1 MSGGP
6 GPGPV
11 RPGPRP
17 GARDPVHRRD
27 DALGARREPGGL
39 SGSDEREQ
47 TLNSCWLKWTDS
59 RIPVVSSSWP
69 PPTGP
74 TPWTRPWPRPV
85 RRRSS
90 RSPPQPRR
98 AARDP
103 RQPRPRQE
111 PRPRHRLRPGRRR
124 YPRILGRGPGQPG
137 QRGGPH
143 RRAGRAHHPDR
154 RRLRRRPRPRPA
166 RHPPHHPAVPR
177 RARHRRR
184 ARGRHA
190 LAPRCP
196 PRHPSAA
203 SPPLPH
209 ALSHQMLPTYPL
221 RTLPHHTSLRSGRA
235 ARLTRGEASTGAAD
249 DLASA
254 TALATQMVCQY
265 GLGTIGPVSYTPLPR
280 AIPASAA
287 TPSTPNGSSTRK
299 SPPSWPAPRPALWS
313 YSPATSTPSQSSP
326 PPCSATRPSP
336 ATRYAP
342 SPAEP
347 PPAGRMN
354 RILLLSVLVI
364 SR

>member
-1 MSGGP
+1 MTHAGDLAAHHVQVTATAAMPSALLSVLIGLLPLLLIGGLLYF
-6 GPGPV
+6 GV
-11 RPGPRP
+11 RNARRPG
-17 GARDPVHRRD
+17 
-27 DALGARREPGGL
+27 LGGL
-39 SGSDEREQ
+39 
-47 TLNSCWLKWTDS
+47 
-59 RIPVVSSSWP
+59 
-69 PPTGP
+69 
-74 TPWTRPWPRPV
+74 
-85 RRRSS
+85 
-90 RSPPQPRR
+90 
-98 AARDP
+98 
-103 RQPRPRQE
+103 
-111 PRPRHRLRPGRRR
+111 
-124 YPRILGRGPGQPG
+124 
-137 QRGGPH
+137 
-143 RRAGRAHHPDR
+143 
-154 RRLRRRPRPRPA
+154 
-166 RHPPHHPAVPR
+166 
-177 RARHRRR
+177 
-184 ARGRHA
+184 
-190 LAPRCP
+190 
-196 PRHPSAA
+196 
-203 SPPLPH
+203 
-209 ALSHQMLPTYPL
+209 
-221 RTLPHHTSLRSGRA
+221 GRA
-235 ARLTRGEASTGAAD
+235 AGLTKARARVIEAERPATRFADVAGYPAVKTEISEVVDYLRNPGRYHAAGARGPRGVRLTRGEASTGAAD